1 MKSYYNILIID
12 PLPSNLSSH
21 VRKIH
26 PPSLTNHSNYGSN
39 RLRLD
44 CIHAF
49 ISIKNNTQF
58 MNIDE
63 LPQLFLILNQ
73 EGHNVDTSITKMI
86 LKTGVVPEGKKL
98 IAYISQS

>member
-1 MKSYYNILIID
+1 
-12 PLPSNLSSH
+12 
-21 VRKIH
+21 
-26 PPSLTNHSNYGSN
+26 
-39 RLRLD
+39 
-44 CIHAF
+44 
-49 ISIKNNTQF
+49 